1 MTLDEIIEDF
11 DNYIDGIYEPFVL
24 DELVIPASTILKD
37 YPRHYDDKITKYM
50 HDKNVIVSTDS
61 DGDDCYTYT
70 NFYDENEE

>member
-24 DELVIPASTILKD
+24 DELVIPASIILKE
-37 YPRHYDDKITKYM
+37 YPKQYDDKISNYM
-50 HDKNVIVSTDS
+50 QDRNVVVSTDS
-61 DGDDCYTYT
+61 DGDDCYTY